1 MPPTH
6 EQPQPQQC
14 PQPTPA
20 APPPKQQLAS
30 TPYGK
35 VAAWLNGSYSSS
47 RSAPTKPRS
56 GPGPPLLTR
65 FSSSLL
71 WYAGLGSA
79 LHSQQHRAAGLPG
92 QQHHPSANAGG
103 AAAAAARPAGAT
115 HPAASKQGLPLHGQG
130 GVTGNSSSS
139 SSNGPASH
147 PLTLQQIEQSMEF
160 STSSS
165 SAGGAAATAPAVQA
179 VSKGRWLA
187 ALAYACRQVLSSCCV
202 HPRQPVSLEQ
212 QCAELLLPMH
222 GHVAYSTETLT
233 YAAGVDF
240 MLCPSMPACQ
250 P

>member
-1 MPPTH
+1 MQPTT
-6 EQPQPQQC
+6 QQQQQPQQQQQQC
-14 PQPTPA
+14 PPPTPA

-35 VAAWLNGSYSSS
+35 VAAWLNGSYS

-79 LHSQQHRAAGLPG
+79 LHSQQHRAAGMPG
-92 QQHHPSANAGG
+92 QQHHPSANAG
-103 AAAAAARPAGAT
+103 AAAAARPGVNASPSVT
-115 HPAASKQGLPLHGQG
+115 PPAASKQGLPLHGQG
-130 GVTGNSSSS
+130 GATGSSSS
-139 SSNGPASH
+139 SSGPASH

-179 VSKGRWLA
+179 VSKGRWLGD
-187 ALAYACRQVLSSCCV
+187 LGICMQQVLSSCCV
-202 HPRQPVSLEQ
+202 QPCGPVSLEQ
-212 QCAELLLPMH
+212 QCA
-222 GHVAYSTETLT
+222 VAANAHRTDTCIDARLRTLRETRCVR
-233 YAAGVDF
+233 A
-240 MLCPSMPACQ
+240 MPLVV
-250 P
+250 